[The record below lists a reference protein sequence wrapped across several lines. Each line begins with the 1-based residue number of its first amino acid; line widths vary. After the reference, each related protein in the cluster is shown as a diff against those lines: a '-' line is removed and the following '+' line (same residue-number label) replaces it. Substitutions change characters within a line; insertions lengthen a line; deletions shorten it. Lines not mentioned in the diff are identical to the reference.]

1 MSRTIYNLTDIE
13 TAKLTQRS
21 LVNAAIAVG
30 EQMTSPGDAVEV
42 DDATFDRCQS
52 QLEVFVGLGALAI
65 DELPAK
71 YKLAKQ
77 QAAAVPPPSDGS
89 AADAPGTSD
98 AAPAAEEAPRFRKS
112 K

>member
-1 MSRTIYNLTDIE
+1 MSRTIYNLTDVE
-13 TAKLTQRS
+13 TPKLTQRS

-30 EQMTSPGDAVEV
+30 DQMTSPGDAVEV
-42 DDATFDRCQS
+42 DDATFERCQS

-71 YKLAKQ
+71 YKVAKATL
-77 QAAAVPPPSDGS
+77 QAASVPPPSGGFDAS
-89 AADAPGTSD
+89 APSPPDA
-98 AAPAAEEAPRFRKS
+98 AAEETPRFKKS